1 MALPANGNPSART
14 GGPGAALGILLVGSS
29 RRAPRR
35 HDCRRTGGSRSFAG
49 ALIASHEFTRRVEAT
64 SFGTSG
70 RKVYRDTFARN
81 IALQFSLLNTGIY
94 IKYRQSM

>member
-1 MALPANGNPSART
+1 L
-14 GGPGAALGILLVGSS
+14 
-29 RRAPRR
+29 
-35 HDCRRTGGSRSFAG
+35 FAG
-49 ALIASHEFTRRVEAT
+49 ALIASHEFTRRAEAT
-64 SFGTSG
+64 SFGTGG